1 MIPLILTI
9 IYGFRSL
16 VEVVVLNPDGH
27 NGSDGIVPH
36 IPRNYGL
43 IMLQYLHFRIRNFPL
58 TVGVKHGDELWDER
72 TPETKD
78 TELSME
84 LPIRYHHA
92 ISTVELKF

>member
-16 VEVVVLNPDGH
+16 VEVFVLNPDGH

-43 IMLQYLHFRIRNFPL
+43 IMLQYATIPPFSDPEFPI
-58 TVGVKHGDELWDER
+58 DR
-72 TPETKD
+72 RSETWG
-78 TELSME
+78 
-84 LPIRYHHA
+84 
-92 ISTVELKF
+92 